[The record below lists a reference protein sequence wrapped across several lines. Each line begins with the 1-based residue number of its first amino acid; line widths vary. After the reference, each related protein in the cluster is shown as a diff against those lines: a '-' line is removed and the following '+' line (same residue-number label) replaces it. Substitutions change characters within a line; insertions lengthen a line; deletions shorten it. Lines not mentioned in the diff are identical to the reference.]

1 MSTYWNRNL
10 FSSYLT
16 SCTEDNWSTI
26 MDGHTRY
33 GGYGDLKMLVI
44 DINLSIVQAS
54 NIILSTTILVTAKL
68 LIRILN
74 KVVASTFSKMAY
86 EYSRI
91 GILIITYS
99 KNHDL
104 DTFIIQGKGGVRTVT
119 QFGQYCSRF
128 CISDF

>member
-33 GGYGDLKMLVI
+33 GGYGDLKILMI
-44 DINLSIVQAS
+44 DINLSIVQVS
-54 NIILSTTILVTAKL
+54 NIILSTTISVTAKL

-74 KVVASTFSKMAY
+74 KVGASTFSKMAY

-91 GILIITYS
+91 GTYNYIFQKS
-99 KNHDL
+99 
-104 DTFIIQGKGGVRTVT
+104 
-119 QFGQYCSRF
+119 
-128 CISDF
+128 